1 MFNIGNRVIS
11 LRHLHN
17 ISANKL
23 SKDLGVDPSTINKI
37 EKGTA
42 KPSMDL
48 LFNICNY
55 FDISLSEF
63 FAEEKP
69 FLLPEQQRL
78 LKATENLSPKQIE
91 ILMQLIA
98 ELKSYNKQE

>member
-11 LRHLHN
+11 LRKLHN
-17 ISANKL
+17 ISANRL
-23 SKDLGVDPSTINKI
+23 SKDLNVDPSTINKI

-55 FDISLSEF
+55 FDVSLSEF
-63 FAEEKP
+63 FAETNEQEP
-69 FLLPEQQRL
+69 LPEEIQQIIDKAKKL
-78 LKATENLSPKQIE
+78 TPDKLK
-91 ILMQLIA
+91 ILNDVLNTWV
-98 ELKSYNKQE
+98 E